1 MLPEPEDFDGFIAGT
16 FGTLARLRLI
26 EQTDERL
33 AVLRE
38 RSGRA
43 RALAILELFE
53 DTRRYDAVMTAMS
66 LSRAR
71 VAQLVADGRAWRR
84 HDEANRSDRPA

>member
-1 MLPEPEDFDGFIAGT
+1 MLPEPEDFDGFIAST
-16 FGTLARLRLI
+16 HGTLARLHLI
-26 EQTDERL
+26 EQMDERL

-43 RALAILELFE
+43 RALAVLELFE
-53 DTRRYDAVMTAMS
+53 ETRRYDAVMMALT

-71 VAQLVADGRAWRR
+71 VAQLVADGRAWRQYDAAQR
-84 HDEANRSDRPA
+84 QT

>member
-1 MLPEPEDFDGFIAGT
+1 MLPAPEDFDGFIANT
-16 FGTLARLRLI
+16 FGTLARLRVI
-26 EQTDERL
+26 EQADERL

-53 DTRRYDAVMTAMS
+53 KTRRYDAVMVALG

-84 HDEANRSDRPA
+84 HDAAERQA